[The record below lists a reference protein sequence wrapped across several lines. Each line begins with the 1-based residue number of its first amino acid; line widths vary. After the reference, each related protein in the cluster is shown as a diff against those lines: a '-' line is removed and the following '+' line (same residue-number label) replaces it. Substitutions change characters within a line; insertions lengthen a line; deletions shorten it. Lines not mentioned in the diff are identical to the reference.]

1 MFWRRKVQKFSWP
14 EVDFSLDVE
23 DVIGREGG
31 EIGVLWDKLTDE
43 LVCVFDE
50 AFLPGG
56 VWVCEID
63 LGVELFGD
71 IFVVGEL
78 GSVVGGDG
86 EDMVFERAQ
95 HLYDKPCHSLGI
107 LAFWGFGHKH
117 LLGGAFDNG
126 DDGTLAALPDYGVH
140 RPVTEACLG
149 VHHGR
154 ALIDAQAVLDGDA

>member
-23 DVIGREGG
+23 DVIVRERG
-31 EIGVLWDKLTDE
+31 EIGVLWDILTDE
-43 LVCVFDE
+43 FVCVFDE
-50 AFLPGG
+50 AFLPRG

-63 LGVELFGD
+63 LGVEHFGD

-78 GSVVGGDG
+78 CSVVGGDG

-107 LAFWGFGHKH
+107 LAF
-117 LLGGAFDNG
+117 LGIW
-126 DDGTLAALPDYGVH
+126 P
-140 RPVTEACLG
+140 
-149 VHHGR
+149 
-154 ALIDAQAVLDGDA
+154 

>member
-1 MFWRRKVQKFSWP
+1 MS
-14 EVDFSLDVE
+14 
-23 DVIGREGG
+23 
-31 EIGVLWDKLTDE
+31 
-43 LVCVFDE
+43 
-50 AFLPGG
+50 
-56 VWVCEID
+56 EID
-63 LGVELFGD
+63 LGVQYFCN
-71 IFVVGEL
+71 IIVFSEL

-117 LLGGAFDNG
+117 LLGGAFDKG
-126 DDGTLAALPDYGVH
+126 EDDALAVLPEDGVH
-140 RPVTEACLG
+140 LPVSEACLV

>member
-1 MFWRRKVQKFSWP
+1 MFWRRKVQKFSWS
-14 EVDFSLDVE
+14 EVDLSLDVE

-31 EIGVLWDKLTDE
+31 EIGVFGDILTDE

-56 VWVCEID
+56 VRVCEID
-63 LGVELFGD
+63 LGMEHFGD

-78 GSVVGGDG
+78 GSVVCGDG

-95 HLYDKPCHSLGI
+95 HLYDKPCHNLGI
-107 LAFWGFGHKH
+107 PAFWGFGHKH
-117 LLGGAFDNG
+117 LLGGAFDKG
-126 DDGTLAALPDYGVH
+126 DDGALAVFAYDGVH
-140 RPVTEACLG
+140 LPVAEACLG

-154 ALIDAQAVLDGDA
+154 TLVDTQAVLDGDA